1 MIRTVFQNG
10 MESKLSTRH
19 IGHFVYVE
27 FPSNCNPQ
35 ICNGALCKNSQTDS
49 TVEIQLSSKLVKLF
63 AVELFMTERTKS
75 VRAFFGR

>member
-10 MESKLSTRH
+10 MEIKLSKTH
-19 IGHFVYVE
+19 IGHFVYVD
-27 FPSNCNPQ
+27 FPSNPQ

-49 TVEIQLSSKLVKLF
+49 TVEIHLSLKLVKLF